1 MKRRTGLD
9 YTTQLLL
16 LLLDSDAP
24 VQPRPP
30 VL

>member
-24 VQPRPP
+24 VQRTSN
-30 VL
+30 

>member
-9 YTTQLLL
+9 YTTQQLLL

-24 VQPRPP
+24 VQRTSN
-30 VL
+30 